1 MTYDDYYYYS
11 ENINTQMEQS
21 LLQPV
26 VFLAP

>member
-21 LLQPV
+21 LKYTALIV
-26 VFLAP
+26 T